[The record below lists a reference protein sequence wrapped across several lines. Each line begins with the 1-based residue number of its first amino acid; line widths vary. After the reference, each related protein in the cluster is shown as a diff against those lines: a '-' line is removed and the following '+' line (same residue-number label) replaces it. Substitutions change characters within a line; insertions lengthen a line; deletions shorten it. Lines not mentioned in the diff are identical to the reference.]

1 VAINH
6 RGNNSCK
13 IASLFRPPLI
23 HFREY
28 CKIILLAL
36 KDLRKAGR
44 NSGPGAEI
52 RTVTSTELFQRMA
65 LSLHFPPH
73 AGRQFA
79 KLIREGKLLAAV
91 DLEQLMISAKFK
103 DFRPGKFTR
112 DD

>member
-1 VAINH
+1 
-6 RGNNSCK
+6 
-13 IASLFRPPLI
+13 
-23 HFREY
+23 
-28 CKIILLAL
+28 
-36 KDLRKAGR
+36 
-44 NSGPGAEI
+44 
-52 RTVTSTELFQRMA
+52 MA